1 MMTDELMQANEAQKT
16 IIIRFLC
23 LLDHPAFSDE
33 FTQAVIDGLKV
44 ETAIVSFITE
54 WEARTR

>member
-23 LLDHPAFSDE
+23 LLDHPAFSD
-33 FTQAVIDGLKV
+33 
-44 ETAIVSFITE
+44 
-54 WEARTR
+54 